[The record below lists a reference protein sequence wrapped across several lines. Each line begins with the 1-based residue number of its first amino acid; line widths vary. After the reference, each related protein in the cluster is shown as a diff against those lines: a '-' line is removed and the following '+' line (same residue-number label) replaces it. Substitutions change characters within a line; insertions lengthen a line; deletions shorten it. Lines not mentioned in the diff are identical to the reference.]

1 MRLEVY
7 IHPDGSTRAILNRIV
22 AGQETIMAA
31 IDDLRVKFNEI
42 NASLDNAQADITAIL
57 ANANGL
63 AAVIA
68 AIVP

>member
-1 MRLEVY
+1 
-7 IHPDGSTRAILNRIV
+7 
-22 AGQETIMAA
+22 MAA

-63 AAVIA
+63 NEVETAEVLSNVNQIADKAAVIA